1 GTDWFC
7 LCHDAKI
14 SRHRRKGCSRCHS
27 NKTSASVSRALKS
40 LDPLYSQI
48 RSTNDQPCEKNLDVK
63 GGNSSPHPDQSGAS
77 WESSVPLT
85 DEKEEEE
92 EQLNCEGNEQESP
105 TVKRRREE
113 LLQPQTVCSSIAP
126 SISSSDTSSFIT
138 FVSTSSSLDAPTV
151 SVSSPSSALSRP
163 SPPPDLPVCAKNISL
178 TASGEKVILWTREAD
193 RVILTMCQQ
202 EGANQQTFQAISYL
216 LGNKTPNEV
225 IGCLFLCCSPVGLF
239 KTFFPPPQVSQRFR
253 DLMRLFR
260 TAARHA
266 TLEDEVPFTEPITD
280 EAAD

>member
-1 GTDWFC
+1 M
-7 LCHDAKI
+7 
-14 SRHRRKGCSRCHS
+14 
-27 NKTSASVSRALKS
+27 
-40 LDPLYSQI
+40 
-48 RSTNDQPCEKNLDVK
+48 K

-178 TASGEKVILWTREAD
+178 TASGEKVILWTR
-193 RVILTMCQQ
+193 
-202 EGANQQTFQAISYL
+202 F
-216 LGNKTPNEV
+216 
-225 IGCLFLCCSPVGLF
+225 
-239 KTFFPPPQVSQRFR
+239 
-253 DLMRLFR
+253 
-260 TAARHA
+260 
-266 TLEDEVPFTEPITD
+266 VP
-280 EAAD
+280 